1 MTELPAKLSS
11 LRKRQGLTQLEL
23 AEKLNVSRQAIS
35 RWEVGTAVPTTDN
48 LKVLSNLYGVTVDY
62 LLNDNTEDFVKNVGE
77 PEREPFARKDT
88 HDRSLRTSMIA
99 ASVMLAVLVAVIA
112 FQHKN
117 RERGRG
123 TPIGKM
129 TGVAVAEDYMAME
142 SAAPERFT
150 IRVSYTRATGAF
162 AMSIPAKAI
171 MRADSSF
178 AVTAGDSVTI
188 KASYAP
194 FGASVDFGLVDS
206 EGVFFCFQAT
216 NGSVDRTI
224 QIEESGRY
232 TLQVRN
238 NSANAVQVSGFVSY

>member
-1 MTELPAKLSS
+1 MTDLPAKLTS

-23 AEKLNVSRQAIS
+23 AEKLDVSRQAIS

-48 LKVLSNLYGVTVDY
+48 LRALSDLYGVTVDY
-62 LLNDNTEDFVKNVGE
+62 LLNDNTESFVGNAEKPG
-77 PEREPFARKDT
+77 REPVERKDT
-88 HDRSLRTSMIA
+88 HNRSLCTSIIA
-99 ASVMLAVLVAVIA
+99 AAIMLAILAAVIL
-112 FQHKN
+112 FQHRN

-129 TGVAVAEDYMAME
+129 AGVMVAEDFSTMD
-142 SAAPERFT
+142 STAPECFAMR
-150 IRVSYTRATGAF
+150 ISYTRATGAF
-162 AMSIPAKAI
+162 AMSIPAKSI
-171 MRADSSF
+171 VQADSSF
-178 AVTAGDSVTI
+178 TVTAGDCVTI

-194 FGASVDFGLVDS
+194 FSASVDFGLVDS

-238 NSANAVQVSGFVSY
+238 NSANEVQVSGFAGY